1 MESKLK
7 KYRVSQN
14 ISQKE
19 IAKLVSMDQTTYS
32 KKENGKSP
40 IIDEEWERFA
50 KALGISVEEIK
61 ETIEPVSIKNE
72 NCTFNENSVGIQYV
86 NIPQNVFDIIIKY
99 TLN

>member
-40 IIDEEWERFA
+40 IIDEVWERFA